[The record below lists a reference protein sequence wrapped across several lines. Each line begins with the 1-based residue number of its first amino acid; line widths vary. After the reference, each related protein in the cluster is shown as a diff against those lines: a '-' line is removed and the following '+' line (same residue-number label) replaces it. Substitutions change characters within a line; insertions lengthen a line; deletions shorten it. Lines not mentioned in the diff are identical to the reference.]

1 MIRDKAP
8 TALRGQINRMDS
20 LHSQPSSWCTIE
32 PHRKPGKEKITTP
45 KVMNLPGH
53 SIMIQCVE
61 HRTLLGEVEKGK
73 VVAAVSYSM
82 DPPLKWWSQA
92 QRTLLNKSTIDKWD
106 PKKGRLFHFT

>member
-45 KVMNLPGH
+45 KVIEPAWTFHHDPMCRAPY
-53 SIMIQCVE
+53 S
-61 HRTLLGEVEKGK
+61 LGR
-73 VVAAVSYSM
+73 S
-82 DPPLKWWSQA
+82 
-92 QRTLLNKSTIDKWD
+92 
-106 PKKGRLFHFT
+106 

>member
-82 DPPLKWWSQA
+82 DPPLKW
-92 QRTLLNKSTIDKWD
+92 
-106 PKKGRLFHFT
+106 